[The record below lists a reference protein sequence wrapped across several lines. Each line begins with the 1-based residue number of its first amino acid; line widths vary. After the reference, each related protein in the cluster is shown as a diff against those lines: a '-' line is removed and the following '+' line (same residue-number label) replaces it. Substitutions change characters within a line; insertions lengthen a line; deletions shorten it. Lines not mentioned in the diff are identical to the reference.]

1 MATAKKWNNSNYRKC
16 QKVVDDYFQDCEIN
30 NKVPSVVGLAL
41 ALGFT
46 CRQALE
52 RYTDRKSDDVTERC
66 VVIITQA
73 KARIEEYN
81 IQLAYNRD
89 ASPGARFI
97 LQNGFNYS
105 EKQDITIQQDITVTV
120 DDD

>member
-1 MATAKKWNNSNYRKC
+1 MATAKKWNDSNYKKC
-16 QKVVDDYFQDCEIN
+16 QKVVDDYFQECKKN

-52 RYTDRKSDDVTERC
+52 RYTDRKSDDIAEKC

-73 KARIEEYN
+73 KARIEEHN

-105 EKQDITIQQDITVTV
+105 EKQDITMQQDITVTV